1 MKNNII
7 AIVSF
12 VGLIISSCSD
22 KCIEGKQAVPA
33 SFFVEI
39 LDETTS
45 ENVFENETFSSADIS
60 VTDVIGNDIPYE
72 FVEDIKIIQL
82 LPKTTINARNIDIKI
97 TLNNQTTMITE
108 EINLKYDVE
117 SEIEECYTSFKIT
130 NVLFPENPSEYV
142 EGVFL
147 VKI

>member
-72 FVEDIKIIQL
+72 FVEDVNIIQL

-108 EINLKYDVE
+108 EINLKYNVE

>member
-12 VGLIISSCSD
+12 VGFIICSCSD

-72 FVEDIKIIQL
+72 FVEDVNIIQL

-108 EINLKYDVE
+108 EINLKYNVE

-130 NVLFPENPSEYV
+130 NVLFPENPSEHV

>member
-45 ENVFENETFSSADIS
+45 ENVFENETFSSTDIS

-72 FVEDIKIIQL
+72 FVEDVNIIQL

-97 TLNNQTTMITE
+97 TLNNQTTMITD
-108 EINLKYDVE
+108 EINLKYNVE

-130 NVLFPENPSEYV
+130 NVLFPENPSEYE
-142 EGVFL
+142 EGVFI

>member
-12 VGLIISSCSD
+12 VGLIICSCSD

-72 FVEDIKIIQL
+72 FVEDVNIIQL

-108 EINLKYDVE
+108 EINLKYNVE
-117 SEIEECYTSFKIT
+117 SEIEECYTLFKIT